1 MISATHEYHRI
12 IANHYLLVTLSNGL
26 HPSHYVRK
34 LVLSKADYELG
45 ILDENDNGVN
55 CKVWPVFEYTNKLS

>member
-26 HPSHYVRK
+26 HPSNYVRK
-34 LVLSKADYELG
+34 LVLSKADYELR
-45 ILDENDNGVN
+45 IVDENYNDLNF
-55 CKVWPVFEYTNKLS
+55 KVWPVFEYTNQLS